1 MEVSLVLYMEL
12 FRQSE
17 EFGHC
22 LVNYYNS
29 MLFGRETARGEDLL
43 DRIMQNQIYVSKSM
57 R

>member
-43 DRIMQNQIYVSKSM
+43 DRIVQNQSYVSKSL